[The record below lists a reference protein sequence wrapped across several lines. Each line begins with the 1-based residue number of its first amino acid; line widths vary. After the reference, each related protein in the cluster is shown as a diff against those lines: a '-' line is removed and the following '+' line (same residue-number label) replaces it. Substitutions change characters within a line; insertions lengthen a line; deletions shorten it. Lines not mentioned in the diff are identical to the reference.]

1 MHRRATCVGILSLA
15 VTAAFGQAKEEPIQ
29 LVLPNLAGQASVRAP
44 EAFKIVQ
51 TSARPDGGEIGV
63 RARDNAAHLELLLF
77 LRSYPRQSDF
87 TSAKCRDLIL
97 DGERHDDPSVT
108 IVNSTET
115 KQANGLDLA
124 EDTYNFLGQAG
135 QRPVIVRGFLA
146 SGAECADLQVYS
158 DDGKAGP
165 DDPRVQ
171 QLFGNF
177 ALDPKHDADSS
188 DLLVY
193 GEILY
198 RHRSFRE
205 AAPILEKALALLPP
219 GTSRYRTQQRILAD
233 ETGMAYGSSGN
244 LAKARSVFQ
253 AAIER
258 DPEYPMYY
266 YNLACADAEE
276 DNLTDA
282 RVHLQQAFD
291 RKQNML
297 PGETLPNPKEDDSFS
312 RFQVNP
318 EFWQF
323 LSSLH

>member
-1 MHRRATCVGILSLA
+1 MHRRSACAGILSLA
-15 VTAAFGQAKEEPIQ
+15 ITAAFAQGKEEPIQ

-44 EAFKIVQ
+44 ESFKIVQ

-87 TSAKCRDLIL
+87 TSAKCRDLIM

-108 IVNSTET
+108 IVNSTEN
-115 KQANGLDLA
+115 KQPSGLDLA

-135 QRPVIVRGFLA
+135 QRPVIVRGFIA
-146 SGAECADLQVYS
+146 SGGECADLQVYS
-158 DDGKAGP
+158 DDGKAGA
-165 DDPRVQ
+165 DNARVQ
-171 QLFGNF
+171 QLFANF
-177 ALDPKHDADSS
+177 ALDPKHDPDSS

-219 GTSRYRTQQRILAD
+219 SSLQNRTQQRILAD
-233 ETGMAYGSSGN
+233 ETGLAYGSSGN

-258 DPEYPMYY
+258 DPDYPMYY

-291 RKQNML
+291 RKQNTL

-312 RFQVNP
+312 RFQVNAD
-318 EFWQF
+318 FWQF